1 MSIKRQHI
9 VWGGIGLLA
18 IALVALGI
26 WGFNVYRTVSS
37 LTGYLPEVQA
47 LADDPLAADPVAV
60 GEILHGARAD
70 VQRLDRLVGW
80 AAPLGRAFGWLP
92 KVGPLAAD
100 APELLTLADALSE
113 VGVLMWDDVAP
124 ALAEI
129 QAGTPAMEAMT
140 VALPRLA
147 EDLDAARITLER
159 AQAAYAALDLAAMPE
174 ELRAP
179 LEKLGQMLPLLAD
192 GLDWIEVAPE
202 LLGLESFDG
211 IEESGA
217 AGERTYLL
225 LALNEDELRP
235 GGGFISA
242 VGEIHLRA
250 GQIISMTFNDS
261 YQVDDFSQPYPDAP
275 DPLRQFMAIELLVFR
290 DSNWS
295 PDFPT
300 WVSEAL
306 PLYRP
311 GYEVQADGVV
321 AVDQAAV
328 RALID
333 AVGPLT
339 LPGGEAPITG
349 ETLLAYMYTSWAPD
363 DGDQSGDWWRNRK
376 SFMRPLAEAALARV
390 QSGKIDVMELLT
402 TAERL
407 IAERHLQM
415 YFVHLQ
421 AQALLVERGWDGGVD
436 VPDGDFLA
444 VIEANIGYNKASAKI
459 DRAFTYEVDLTQTP
473 PRATAT
479 LTFTHTSQAD
489 VTCRMAPRYDDEY
502 QQMMDRCYWAYV
514 RLFVPEGARLL
525 SASEHP
531 IPAEMMGSGEPWSG
545 AARVAPTSIPGMTA
559 FAQAFLMRPANQ
571 TVLRFSYELPASVLQ
586 QTEEGTVYRLRWQK
600 QPGMQGAPIRVILRV
615 PRNAVLWHLHSEP
628 ATTDAGQMVYD
639 LDLNIDQQIGLRYKP
654 ED

>member
-1 MSIKRQHI
+1 MSIKRQYI
-9 VWGGIGLLA
+9 VWGSIGVLVV
-18 IALVALGI
+18 ALVALGI

-37 LTGYLPEVQA
+37 LMGYLPEVQA
-47 LADDPLAADPVAV
+47 LAEDDPLAADPEAV

-70 VQRLDRLVGW
+70 IQRLDRLVGW

-100 APELLTLADALSE
+100 APELLALADALSE
-113 VGVLMWDDVAP
+113 VGVLMWDDIAP
-124 ALAEI
+124 ALTEI
-129 QAGTPAMEAMT
+129 QAGVPAMEAMT
-140 VALPRLA
+140 TALPRMA
-147 EDLDAARITLER
+147 EDLDEARIAVER
-159 AQAAYAALDLAAMPE
+159 AQTAYAALDLAAMPE
-174 ELRAP
+174 ELRSP
-179 LEKLGQMLPLLAD
+179 LEMLGQALPLLAD
-192 GLDWIEVAPE
+192 GFDWIEVAPE
-202 LLGLESFDG
+202 LLGV
-211 IEESGA
+211 EESGEA
-217 AGERTYLL
+217 AERTYLL

-242 VGEIHLRA
+242 VGEVHLRA
-250 GQIISMTFNDS
+250 GQIVSMTFTDS

-300 WVSEAL
+300 WISEAL

-328 RALID
+328 RALVD
-333 AVGPLT
+333 AVGPLS
-339 LPGGEAPITG
+339 LPGSEAPVTG
-349 ETLLAYMYTSWAPD
+349 ETLLAYMYASWAPD

-376 SFMRPLAEAALARV
+376 SFMRPIAEAALARV
-390 QSGKIDVMELLT
+390 QSGKVDVLDLLAT
-402 TAERL
+402 VERL
-407 IAERHLQM
+407 IAERHLQI
-415 YFVHLQ
+415 YLTQ
-421 AQALLVERGWDGGVD
+421 PEAQTLLAERGWDGGLD

-444 VIEANIGYNKASAKI
+444 VVEANIGYNKASAKL

-489 VTCRMAPRYDDEY
+489 VTCRMAPRYNDEY
-502 QQMMDRCYWAYV
+502 QQMMDRCYWGYV
-514 RLFVPEGARLL
+514 RLFVPEGATLL

-531 IPAEMMGSGEPWSG
+531 IPAEMTGSGEPWSG
-545 AARVAPTSIPGMTA
+545 EARVAPTSAPEVTA
-559 FAQAFLMRPANQ
+559 FAQAFLMRPAHQ

-586 QTEEGTVYRLRWQK
+586 QTEAGTVYRLRWQK
-600 QPGMQGAPIRVILRV
+600 QPGMQNVASRVILRV
-615 PRNAVLWHLHSEP
+615 PRNAVLWHKQSEP
-628 ATTDAGQMVYD
+628 ATTDAGKVVYR
-639 LDLNIDQQIGLRYKP
+639 LDLNMDREIGLRYEV

>member
-1 MSIKRQHI
+1 VSIRKQYI

-26 WGFNVYRTVSS
+26 WGFSVYRTVSS
-37 LTGYLPEVQA
+37 LRGYLPEVQL
-47 LADDPLAADPVAV
+47 LADDPLAADPEAV

-70 VQRLDRLVGW
+70 IQRLDRLVGW

-100 APELLTLADALSE
+100 APELLALADALSE
-113 VGVLMWDDVAP
+113 VGVLLWDDVAP

-140 VALPRLA
+140 SALPRMA
-147 EDLDAARITLER
+147 EDLDAARIAVER
-159 AQAAYAALDLAAMPE
+159 AQTAYAALDLAAMPE

-179 LEKLGQMLPLLAD
+179 LEKLGQMLPLLSD

-202 LLGLESFDG
+202 LLG
-211 IEESGA
+211 IEESGETT
-217 AGERTYLL
+217 ERTYLL

-311 GYEVQADGVV
+311 GHEVSVDGVV

-349 ETLLAYMYTSWAPD
+349 ETLLAYMYASWAPE

-376 SFMRPLAEAALARV
+376 SFMRPIAEAALARV
-390 QSGKIDVMELLT
+390 QSGKVDVMELLT

-415 YFVHLQ
+415 YFVHPQ
-421 AQALLVERGWDGGVD
+421 AQALLAERGWDGGLD
-436 VPDGDFLA
+436 APDGDFLA

-459 DRAFTYEVDLTQTP
+459 DRAFTYEVDLTRTP

-502 QQMMDRCYWAYV
+502 QQMMDRCYWGYV
-514 RLFVPEGARLL
+514 RLFTPEGATLL

-531 IPAEMMGSGEPWSG
+531 IPAEMAGSGEPWSG
-545 AARVAPTSIPGMTA
+545 EARVALTSIPGMVA

-571 TVLRFSYELPASVLQ
+571 TVLRFDYELPASVLQ

-600 QPGMQGAPIRVILRV
+600 QPGMQSAPIRVILRV
-615 PRNAVLWHLHSEP
+615 PRNAVLLHKQSEP
-628 ATTDAGQMVYD
+628 VMTNGGKVVYH
-639 LDLNIDQQIGLRYKP
+639 LDLNVDQDISLCYEL